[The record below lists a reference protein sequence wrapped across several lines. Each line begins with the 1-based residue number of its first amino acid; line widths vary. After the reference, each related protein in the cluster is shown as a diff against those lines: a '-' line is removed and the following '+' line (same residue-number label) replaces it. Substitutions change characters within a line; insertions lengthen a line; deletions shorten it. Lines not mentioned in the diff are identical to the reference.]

1 MLDPTK
7 RDDGR
12 RWLLHTVPPWID
24 PEGHELLRDRLLPA
38 ARHQPALLTRDR
50 RRRRVR
56 RSLPTN
62 EQRRWLLTLFLVM
75 PDHVHRLVSF
85 G

>member
-24 PEGHELLRDRLLPA
+24 PEGTNFFVTVYCQRRGTNQLCSPGIGDAVVSA
-38 ARHQPALLTRDR
+38 ARF
-50 RRRRVR
+50 
-56 RSLPTN
+56 LP
-62 EQRRWLLTLFLVM
+62 RAAPLAADV
-75 PDHVHRLVSF
+75 VSSHA
-85 G
+85 